1 MAWQDGDGPWGSRGK
16 GPWGGGNGGGKGPT
30 PPDLEKILKQRQE
43 ELQRLMNKY
52 RHPGKMVGLGL
63 LVLALLWLSSGF
75 YRVSEGE
82 LGVELR
88 FGKFTTITQPGLR
101 YHFPSPIEQA
111 IVTKVSQLNRV
122 DSGIASTSVAALQS
136 EESRNFMLTGDEN
149 IVSVTFTVFW
159 SIKDVK
165 QFLFNNAR
173 QEQMVKFAA
182 ESAVR
187 EVIAQTPIASALTT
201 GRAEVAEK
209 AQGLLQGMM
218 DEYGL
223 GILIHE
229 VRLQSVDPPEQ
240 VRDAFLDVQ
249 RARADRESKINDAKS
264 YQNAVVPRARGEAQQ
279 ILQAAEAY
287 RQSVVAAAQGETQR
301 FLAVLQQYK
310 AAPEV
315 TKKRLYIDGVGG
327 LLKEAQ
333 KMVLPNGKAQS
344 TLPYLP
350 LPGLK
355 ASEPAKKPA
364 QENAQ

>member
-1 MAWQDGDGPWGSRGK
+1 MAWQDGDGPWGGRGK
-16 GPWGGGNGGGKGPT
+16 GPWGGGGNKGPT
-30 PPDLEKILKQRQE
+30 PPDLEKLLKKRQE
-43 ELQRLMNKY
+43 DLQRLMNNY
-52 RHPGKMVGLGL
+52 RHPGKMAGLAA
-63 LVLALLWLSSGF
+63 LAVAALWLSSGF

-101 YHFPSPIEQA
+101 YHFPAPVEQV

-187 EVIAQTPIASALTT
+187 EVIAQTPIAFALTR

-209 AQGLLQGMM
+209 AQSLLQKMM
-218 DEYGL
+218 DDYQL

-279 ILQAAEAY
+279 ILQAAEGY

-301 FLAVLQQYK
+301 FLAVLGQYK

-327 LLKEAQ
+327 ILKDAQ

-344 TLPYLP
+344 ALPYLP
-350 LPGLK
+350 LPNMK
-355 ASEPAKKPA
+355 PTETPKKPA
-364 QENAQ
+364 EENGQ